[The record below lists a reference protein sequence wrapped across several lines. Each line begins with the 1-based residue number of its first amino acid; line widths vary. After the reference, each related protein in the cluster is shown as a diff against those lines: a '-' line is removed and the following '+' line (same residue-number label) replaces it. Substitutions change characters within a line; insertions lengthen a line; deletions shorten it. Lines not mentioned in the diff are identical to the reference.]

1 MNAFYPLHRPQ
12 LHPNNNYPHNPPTTP
27 LTTPPTTPP
36 HYTPTIPT
44 TPHTNTLRI
53 SDPRMLSIL
62 FIDANLDDV
71 MYNVFTGDGG
81 TGLFTQF
88 SVCDPLVSDYV
99 YSVCR

>member
-1 MNAFYPLHRPQ
+1 
-12 LHPNNNYPHNPPTTP
+12 
-27 LTTPPTTPP
+27 
-36 HYTPTIPT
+36 
-44 TPHTNTLRI
+44 
-53 SDPRMLSIL
+53 MLSIL

-99 YSVCR
+99 NSVCR